1 MLKVQGQI
9 DPTLDLFEEIERLKK
24 ERNAVIMAHYYQEPD
39 IQDIADVLGDSLLLA
54 REAQKT
60 DADVIVL
67 CGVHFMAET
76 AKILNPN
83 KVVVLP
89 DLEAG
94 CSLADSCPPDR
105 FQAFKDQYPDHT
117 VVSYVNTTASIK
129 ALSDWICTSGNAA
142 EVVKAIPADEKII
155 FGPDVN
161 LGRWVQNLTGREMK
175 IWEGSCLV
183 HETFNEQRVLAL
195 MAEHPRAELIA
206 RLVEYQR
213 FKEAASSMG
222 ERPLLD
228 RDVYAANA
236 QDLEPVPDAER
247 KIEVGVFQLVE
258 AFRQA
263 LARAGPVGFAHEVE
277 ADPVTVHDRMVA
289 VMEILDTCE
298 SCDFARILE
307 DEGVASSRPVVVAS
321 FLAIL
326 ELARLQ
332 ALGVYQGV
340 DAESVPIGPIHLRRR
355 VEAQDGAWKQLIS
368 DVM

>member
-1 MLKVQGQI
+1 MLNVQGQI

-89 DLEAG
+89 DMEAG
-94 CSLADSCPPDR
+94 CSLADSCPPDQ
-105 FQAFKDQYPDHT
+105 FQAFKDEHPDHT

-142 EVVKAIPADEKII
+142 EVVNAIPEDEKII

-161 LGRWVQNLTGREMK
+161 LGRWVQNITGREMK
-175 IWEGSCLV
+175 IWQGSCLV

-195 MAEHPRAELIA
+195 MAENPQAELIA
-206 RLVEYQR
+206 HPECEQVVLDHAHYIGSTKRLLNYVQDSDKTA
-213 FKEAASSMG
+213 FIVATEAGILHTMKKACPEKTFIM
-222 ERPLLD
+222 
-228 RDVYAANA
+228 AA
-236 QDLEPVPDAER
+236 PAE
-247 KIEVGVFQLVE
+247 EDSD
-258 AFRQA
+258 
-263 LARAGPVGFAHEVE
+263 
-277 ADPVTVHDRMVA
+277 DP
-289 VMEILDTCE
+289 
-298 SCDFARILE
+298 S
-307 DEGVASSRPVVVAS
+307 VVA
-321 FLAIL
+321 A
-326 ELARLQ
+326 AP
-332 ALGVYQGV
+332 A
-340 DAESVPIGPIHLRRR
+340 PI
-355 VEAQDGAWKQLIS
+355 
-368 DVM
+368 

>member
-1 MLKVQGQI
+1 MLNVQGQI

-89 DLEAG
+89 DMEAG
-94 CSLADSCPPDR
+94 CSLADSCPPDQ
-105 FQAFKDQYPDHT
+105 FQAFKDEHPDHT

-142 EVVKAIPADEKII
+142 EVVNAIPEDEKII

-161 LGRWVQNLTGREMK
+161 LGRWVQNITGREMK
-175 IWEGSCLV
+175 IWQGSCLV

-195 MAEHPRAELIA
+195 MAENPQAELIA
-206 RLVEYQR
+206 HPECEQVVLDHAHYIGSTKRLLNYVQDSDKTA
-213 FKEAASSMG
+213 FIVATEAGILHTMKKACPEKTFIMAAPAEEDSDDPSCGCSTCPYMKLNTL
-222 ERPLLD
+222 EKVYLCL
-228 RDVYAANA
+228 RDLSPA
-236 QDLEPVPDAER
+236 
-247 KIEVGVFQLVE
+247 IEMDEGL
-258 AFRQA
+258 RTQA
-263 LARAGPVGFAHEVE
+263 LAPIERMLTVG
-277 ADPVTVHDRMVA
+277 
-289 VMEILDTCE
+289 
-298 SCDFARILE
+298 
-307 DEGVASSRPVVVAS
+307 
-321 FLAIL
+321 
-326 ELARLQ
+326 
-332 ALGVYQGV
+332 
-340 DAESVPIGPIHLRRR
+340 
-355 VEAQDGAWKQLIS
+355 
-368 DVM
+368 

>member
-1 MLKVQGQI
+1 MLNIQGQI

-89 DLEAG
+89 DLKAG
-94 CSLADSCPPDR
+94 CSLADSCPPDE

-142 EVVKAIPADEKII
+142 EVVNAIPADEKII
-155 FGPDVN
+155 FAPDVN

-175 IWEGSCLV
+175 IWQGSCMV
-183 HETFNEQRVLAL
+183 HETFSEQRVLNL
-195 MAEHPRAELIA
+195 MAQNPKAELIA
-206 RLVEYQR
+206 HPECEQVVLNHAHYIGSTKRLLNYVQDSD
-213 FKEAASSMG
+213 KETFIVATEAGILHTMNKACPDKTFILAAPAESDADNPSCSTCPYMKLNTL
-222 ERPLLD
+222 EKVYLCL
-228 RDVYAANA
+228 RDLTPA
-236 QDLEPVPDAER
+236 
-247 KIEVGVFQLVE
+247 IEMDEVL
-258 AFRQA
+258 RSRA
-263 LARAGPVGFAHEVE
+263 LAPIERMLTVG
-277 ADPVTVHDRMVA
+277 
-289 VMEILDTCE
+289 
-298 SCDFARILE
+298 
-307 DEGVASSRPVVVAS
+307 
-321 FLAIL
+321 
-326 ELARLQ
+326 
-332 ALGVYQGV
+332 
-340 DAESVPIGPIHLRRR
+340 
-355 VEAQDGAWKQLIS
+355 
-368 DVM
+368 